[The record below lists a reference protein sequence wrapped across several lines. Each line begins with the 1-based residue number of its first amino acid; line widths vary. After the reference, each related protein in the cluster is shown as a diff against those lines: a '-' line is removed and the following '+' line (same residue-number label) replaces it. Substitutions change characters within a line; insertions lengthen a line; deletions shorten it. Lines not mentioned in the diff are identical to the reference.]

1 MSYVRAFH
9 VVAIL
14 QSGLLIQV
22 TPLRLPL
29 GPFGPVLTLRNAAH
43 ASLPSPCL
51 LVEGAGLCTAF
62 PLGELPLGM

>member
-1 MSYVRAFH
+1 MSLVRAFH

-51 LVEGAGLCTAF
+51 LVVDAGVCAAS
-62 PLGELPLGM
+62 PLGELPLGT